1 LNFTVLEVHNF
12 WFETVSFNLH
22 LNFDFQVGEKTAFE
36 ALGPG
41 HLEGSAVK
49 DGRMEGDDILDTDG
63 M

>member
-1 LNFTVLEVHNF
+1 
-12 WFETVSFNLH
+12 